1 MSALKP
7 ARLTS
12 ALLTRKGMASP
23 SAAPPSR
30 ANMVESMQAQPSL
43 LAETPPSPATPEP
56 TPLRAGLS
64 DWIGPRKSARK
75 SESKAKESVPTAPR
89 SAEKRVRVSLRLD
102 VDRHLRM
109 KLVAT
114 HLNRTLQSLFTQ
126 AIDEYFERHTPDM
139 SDAIAVLRIRKRGEQ
154 TGNESR
160 RKAGGSRRKGKR

>member
-12 ALLTRKGMASP
+12 ALLTRKGMTSP
-23 SAAPPSR
+23 SAAPPIR
-30 ANMVESMQAQPSL
+30 ANMVESMRAQPPL
-43 LAETPPSPATPEP
+43 PAETPPSPATPEP
-56 TPLRAGLS
+56 TPLRADLS
-64 DWIGPRKSARK
+64 DWIGPRKS
-75 SESKAKESVPTAPR
+75 EGKAKKSVPTAPR

-139 SDAIAVLRIRKRGEQ
+139 LDAITLLRIRERGEKD
-154 TGNESR
+154 GNESR
-160 RKAGGSRRKGKR
+160 RKASGSRDKGEH

>member
-23 SAAPPSR
+23 SAAPASR
-30 ANMVESMQAQPSL
+30 ANMVESMQGQPPL
-43 LAETPPSPATPEP
+43 PAGTPPSPATPKP
-56 TPLRAGLS
+56 TPLHADLS
-64 DWIGPRKSARK
+64 DRIRPKK
-75 SESKAKESVPTAPR
+75 SERKAGESMPTAPR

-114 HLNRTLQSLFTQ
+114 HLNSTMQSVFTQ

-139 SDAIAVLRIRKRGEQ
+139 LDAITLLRIRERGEKD
-154 TGNESR
+154 GNEGG
-160 RKAGGSRRKGKR
+160 RKASGNRDAGEH

>member
-7 ARLTS
+7 ASLTS

-23 SAAPPSR
+23 SAAPASR
-30 ANMVESMQAQPSL
+30 ANMVESMQGQPPL
-43 LAETPPSPATPEP
+43 PAETPPSPATSEP
-56 TPLRAGLS
+56 TPLRADLS
-64 DWIGPRKSARK
+64 DRIRPKK
-75 SESKAKESVPTAPR
+75 SERKAGENMPTAPR

-114 HLNRTLQSLFTQ
+114 HLNSTMQSLFTQ

-139 SDAIAVLRIRKRGEQ
+139 LDAITLLRIRERGEKD
-154 TGNESR
+154 GNASG
-160 RKAGGSRRKGKR
+160 RKASGNRDAGQL

>member
-23 SAAPPSR
+23 SAAPASR
-30 ANMVESMQAQPSL
+30 ANMVESMQGQPPL
-43 LAETPPSPATPEP
+43 PAETPQSPATPEP
-56 TPLRAGLS
+56 TPLHADLS
-64 DWIGPRKSARK
+64 DRIRSKK
-75 SESKAKESVPTAPR
+75 SEGKAGESMPTAPR

-109 KLVAT
+109 KLVTT
-114 HLNRTLQSLFTQ
+114 HLNSTMQSVFTQ

-139 SDAIAVLRIRKRGEQ
+139 LHAITLLRIRERGEKD
-154 TGNESR
+154 GNEGG
-160 RKAGGSRRKGKR
+160 RKASGNRDAGEH

>member
-12 ALLTRKGMASP
+12 ALVTRKGMTSP
-23 SAAPPSR
+23 SAAPPIR
-30 ANMVESMQAQPSL
+30 ANMVESMRAQPPL
-43 LAETPPSPATPEP
+43 PAETPPSPAAPEP
-56 TPLRAGLS
+56 TPLRADLS
-64 DWIGPRKSARK
+64 DWIGPRKS
-75 SESKAKESVPTAPR
+75 EGKAKKSVLTAPR

-139 SDAIAVLRIRKRGEQ
+139 LDAITLLRRRERGEKD
-154 TGNESR
+154 GNESR
-160 RKAGGSRRKGKR
+160 RKASGSRDKGEH

>member
-7 ARLTS
+7 ASLTS

-23 SAAPPSR
+23 SAAPASR
-30 ANMVESMQAQPSL
+30 ANMVESMQGQPPL
-43 LAETPPSPATPEP
+43 PAETPPSPARSEP
-56 TPLRAGLS
+56 TPLRADLS
-64 DWIGPRKSARK
+64 DRIRPKK
-75 SESKAKESVPTAPR
+75 SERKAGANMPTAPR

-114 HLNRTLQSLFTQ
+114 HLNSTMQSLFTQ

-139 SDAIAVLRIRKRGEQ
+139 LDAITLLRIRERGE
-154 TGNESR
+154 
-160 RKAGGSRRKGKR
+160 KGER

>member
-1 MSALKP
+1 MSASKP

-12 ALLTRKGMASP
+12 VLLTRKGMAAP

-30 ANMVESMQAQPSL
+30 ANRVESMRAQPPL
-43 LAETPPSPATPEP
+43 PAETPPSPATPEP
-56 TPLRAGLS
+56 TPLRADPS
-64 DWIGPRKSARK
+64 DWIGPRKN
-75 SESKAKESVPTAPR
+75 ESKAKESVPTAPR
-89 SAEKRVRVSLRLD
+89 SAEKRIRVSLRLD

-139 SDAIAVLRIRKRGEQ
+139 LGAITLLRIRERGEKD
-154 TGNESR
+154 GNESE
-160 RKAGGSRRKGKR
+160 RKASGNRDKGEH

>member
-12 ALLTRKGMASP
+12 ALLTRKGMTSP
-23 SAAPPSR
+23 SAAPPIR
-30 ANMVESMQAQPSL
+30 ANMVESMRAQPPL
-43 LAETPPSPATPEP
+43 PAETPPSPAAPEP
-56 TPLRAGLS
+56 TPLRADLS
-64 DWIGPRKSARK
+64 DWIGPRKS
-75 SESKAKESVPTAPR
+75 EGKAKKSVLTAPR

-139 SDAIAVLRIRKRGEQ
+139 LDAITLLRIRERGEKD
-154 TGNESR
+154 GNESR
-160 RKAGGSRRKGKR
+160 RKASGSRDKGEH

>member
-12 ALLTRKGMASP
+12 TLLTRKGLASP
-23 SAAPPSR
+23 STAP
-30 ANMVESMQAQPSL
+30 
-43 LAETPPSPATPEP
+43 LAETPTSPATPEP
-56 TPLRAGLS
+56 TPLRADLS
-64 DWIGPRKSARK
+64 DWIGPRKS
-75 SESKAKESVPTAPR
+75 ESNAKESVPTAPR

-102 VDRHLRM
+102 MDRHLRM

-139 SDAIAVLRIRKRGEQ
+139 SDAMTLLRVRERGKKD
-154 TGNESR
+154 GNESR
-160 RKAGGSRRKGKR
+160 RKASGNRDTGKH

>member
-7 ARLTS
+7 ARLTGT
-12 ALLTRKGMASP
+12 LLTRKGKASP
-23 SAAPPSR
+23 SAAP
-30 ANMVESMQAQPSL
+30 
-43 LAETPPSPATPEP
+43 PPSPATPEP
-56 TPLRAGLS
+56 TPLRAVLS
-64 DWIGPRKSARK
+64 DWIGPGK

-126 AIDEYFERHTPDM
+126 ATDEFFERHTPDM
-139 SDAIAVLRIRKRGEQ
+139 LDAITLLRIRERGEKD
-154 TGNESR
+154 GNESR
-160 RKAGGSRRKGKR
+160 RQASGSRDKGEH

>member
-12 ALLTRKGMASP
+12 VLLTRKGMASP

-30 ANMVESMQAQPSL
+30 ANMVESMQAQPPL
-43 LAETPPSPATPEP
+43 PAETPPSPAMPEP
-56 TPLRAGLS
+56 IPLRADLS
-64 DWIGPRKSARK
+64 DRMRPKK
-75 SESKAKESVPTAPR
+75 SESKGKESVPTAPR

-102 VDRHLRM
+102 VDRHLRV

-114 HLNRTLQSLFTQ
+114 HLNQTLQSVFTQ

-139 SDAIAVLRIRKRGEQ
+139 LDAITLLRIRERGEKD
-154 TGNESR
+154 GNESG
-160 RKAGGSRRKGKR
+160 RKASGNRDPGQH

>member
-1 MSALKP
+1 MIALKP

-30 ANMVESMQAQPSL
+30 ANMVEWMQAQPPRPAL
-43 LAETPPSPATPEP
+43 TPPSPATPEP
-56 TPLRAGLS
+56 TPLRADLS
-64 DWIGPRKSARK
+64 DWLGPRK
-75 SESKAKESVPTAPR
+75 SESKAKESVPAARR

-102 VDRHLRM
+102 VVRHRRI

-126 AIDEYFERHTPDM
+126 AIDEYFERRTPDM
-139 SDAIAVLRIRKRGEQ
+139 SDAITLLRVRERGKKD
-154 TGNESR
+154 GNESR
-160 RKAGGSRRKGKR
+160 RKASGNQDTGKH

>member
-7 ARLTS
+7 ASLTS

-23 SAAPPSR
+23 SAAPASR
-30 ANMVESMQAQPSL
+30 ANMVESMQGQPPL
-43 LAETPPSPATPEP
+43 PAGTPPSPATPKP
-56 TPLRAGLS
+56 TPLHADLS
-64 DWIGPRKSARK
+64 DRIRPKK
-75 SESKAKESVPTAPR
+75 SERKAGESMPTAPR

-114 HLNRTLQSLFTQ
+114 HLNSTMQSVFTQ

-139 SDAIAVLRIRKRGEQ
+139 LDAITLLRIRERGEKD
-154 TGNESR
+154 GNEGG
-160 RKAGGSRRKGKR
+160 RKASGNRDAGEH